1 MHPTI
6 THSLVTDRHATL
18 RAEAD
23 HARLVS
29 IARGATRTAAL
40 SARSARPAQ
49 LARPGGVRRLV
60 MRLGAA

>member
-29 IARGATRTAAL
+29 IARGATRTAAP
-40 SARSARPAQ
+40 STRPAQ
-49 LARPGGVRRLV
+49 QARPGVVRRLV

>member
-1 MHPTI
+1 MHPTF
-6 THSLVTDRHATL
+6 SQFLVTDRHATF

-29 IARGATRTAAL
+29 V
-40 SARSARPAQ
+40 ARSAKPTAATSTTSGTHPA
-49 LARPGGVRRLV
+49 RHGVVRRLV